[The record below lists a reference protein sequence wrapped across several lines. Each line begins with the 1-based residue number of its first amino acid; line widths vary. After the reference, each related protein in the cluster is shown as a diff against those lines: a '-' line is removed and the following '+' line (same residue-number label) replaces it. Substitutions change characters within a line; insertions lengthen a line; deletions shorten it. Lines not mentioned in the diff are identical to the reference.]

1 MANKILLKV
10 GMGTCGIAA
19 GAQAIFDTLE
29 SQIQKYEN
37 IKIDYT
43 SCNGLCHLEPLVETT
58 INGKTVILANLLPK
72 SIPFLLE
79 NIKKLKVLASEIT
92 VIEKDTKLKGQNRIV
107 LENCGIINPDRL
119 KDYLEKEGYEALKD
133 ILFNKTPEQV
143 IDIVKLSG
151 LRGRGGAGFS
161 TGTKW
166 EFARRSQ
173 NEQKYVIC
181 NADEGDPGAFMDRA
195 VMEGDP
201 HRVLEGLI
209 ISGYAIGASKG
220 YIYCR
225 AEYPLAIKRLK
236 KAIADAESAN
246 LLGENILGTEFSFKV
261 IIKEG
266 AGAFVCG
273 EETALIASIEGQR
286 GMPRIKPPFPA
297 TKGLWEKPTNINN
310 VETLA
315 NIPWI
320 IRKGAESFNSLG
332 TEKSKGTKVFSLAGK
347 INNAGLIEV
356 EMGISLRAILYEIG
370 GGSSTNKAIKAVQ
383 LGGPSGGCIPVELF
397 DTVVDYESLMST
409 GAIVGSGGMVVVD
422 EDNCMVD
429 LAKYFLQFIQSE
441 SCGKCT
447 FCRIGT
453 KRMLEILTR
462 TTEGKAS
469 MEDLTKLKS
478 LAQNI
483 GVASLCAL
491 GKTAPNPVMTTLRY
505 FEKEYLEHINEKKCS
520 TGSCK
525 ALISYVIDSEKCI
538 GCTKCAKNC
547 PVDTISGDIKKPHFI
562 HQEKCIKC
570 GKCETVCPVGA
581 VSKR

>member
-1 MANKILLKV
+1 L
-10 GMGTCGIAA
+10 
-19 GAQAIFDTLE
+19 
-29 SQIQKYEN
+29 
-37 IKIDYT
+37 
-43 SCNGLCHLEPLVETT
+43 
-58 INGKTVILANLLPK
+58 
-72 SIPFLLE
+72 
-79 NIKKLKVLASEIT
+79 
-92 VIEKDTKLKGQNRIV
+92 
-107 LENCGIINPDRL
+107 
-119 KDYLEKEGYEALKD
+119 
-133 ILFNKTPEQV
+133 
-143 IDIVKLSG
+143 
-151 LRGRGGAGFS
+151 
-161 TGTKW
+161 
-166 EFARRSQ
+166 
-173 NEQKYVIC
+173 
-181 NADEGDPGAFMDRA
+181 
-195 VMEGDP
+195 
-201 HRVLEGLI
+201 
-209 ISGYAIGASKG
+209 
-220 YIYCR
+220 
-225 AEYPLAIKRLK
+225 
-236 KAIADAESAN
+236 
-246 LLGENILGTEFSFKV
+246 
-261 IIKEG
+261 
-266 AGAFVCG
+266 
-273 EETALIASIEGQR
+273 
-286 GMPRIKPPFPA
+286 
-297 TKGLWEKPTNINN
+297 
-310 VETLA
+310 
-315 NIPWI
+315 
-320 IRKGAESFNSLG
+320 RKGAESFNSLG

>member
-1 MANKILLKV
+1 
-10 GMGTCGIAA
+10 MGPCGIAA
-19 GAQAIFDTLE
+19 GAQVIFDELDVL
-29 SQIQKYEN
+29 IKNFNN

-43 SCNGLCHLEPLVETT
+43 SCNGFCHLEPLIETT
-58 INGKTVILANLLPK
+58 INGKTLIFANLLPEK
-72 SIPFLLE
+72 LLFLLE
-79 NIKKLKVLASEIT
+79 NINKRTILSKEIM
-92 VIEKDTKLKGQNRIV
+92 VIEKETKLKGQNRIV
-107 LENCGIINPDRL
+107 LENCGIINPDRIN
-119 KDYLEKEGYEALKD
+119 DYLEKEGYEALKN
-133 ILFNKTPEQV
+133 ILLNNKTAEQI
-143 IDIVKLSG
+143 IDIVKRSG

-166 EFARRSQ
+166 EFARKSLD
-173 NEQKYVIC
+173 EQKYVIC

-209 ISGYAIGASKG
+209 ISGYAIGANTG

-236 KAIADAESAN
+236 QAIADAEIAN
-246 LLGENILGTEFSFKV
+246 FLGDNILDSAFSFKV

-286 GMPRIKPPFPA
+286 GLPRIKPPFPA
-297 TKGLWEKPTNINN
+297 TKGLWGKPTNINN

-356 EMGISLRAILYEIG
+356 EMGISLRKILYEIG
-370 GGSSTNKAIKAVQ
+370 GGSSTTKSIKAVQ

-462 TTEGKAS
+462 MTDGKAS
-469 MEDLTKLKS
+469 LEDLSKLKR

-505 FEKEYLEHINEKKCS
+505 FEKEYLEHINKKKCS

-525 ALISYVIDSEKCI
+525 ALMIYIIDEEKCI

-547 PVDTISGDIKKPHFI
+547 PVNTISGILKKPHFI
-562 HQEKCIKC
+562 NQEKCIKC
-570 GKCETVCPVGA
+570 GKCEEVCPVEA
-581 VSKR
+581 ISKS